1 MSAVVPVYFK
11 MLFNNTTDDSC
22 VDSCFLAKLFYGQCH
37 NYMNWTGSVRVPAQ
51 LQYACKLAKFKS
63 EFFKDK

>member
-11 MLFNNTTDDSC
+11 PLFNNTEGKTSI
-22 VDSCFLAKLFYGQCH
+22 SSAFLAKLFYGQCH

-51 LQYACKLAKFKS
+51 LQYAAKLAKFKS
-63 EFFKDK
+63 

>member
-11 MLFNNTTDDSC
+11 VLFNNTSDKDFIDTG
-22 VDSCFLAKLFYGQCH
+22 FLAKLFYGQCF

-63 EFFKDK
+63 